1 MTIMKDIDW
10 VDKKTLAE
18 YLDVSVRSV
27 ERFQQLGMPHQKN
40 SKKPFKVGISI
51 HWYIGYT
58 EAKPYGLK
66 QNDGLTL
73 TLFGYA
79 IADLNVAQLQNKGT
93 EIANL
98 TGHSHFDIG
107 RAVGILKQGNLV
119 RS

>member
-1 MTIMKDIDW
+1 MTDIDW

-18 YLDVSVRSV
+18 YLDVSVRTV
-27 ERFQQLGMPHQKN
+27 QRYQQLGMPHQKN
-40 SKKPFKVGISI
+40 SKKPYKVGFSI
-51 HWYIGYT
+51 HWYIGFS
-58 EAKPYGLK
+58 ESKPYGLK

-79 IADLNVAQLQNKGT
+79 IADLNGAQLQNKGT
-93 EIANL
+93 EIANF
-98 TGHSHFDIG
+98 TGHSSFDIC

>member
-1 MTIMKDIDW
+1 MKDIDW

-27 ERFQQLGMPHQKN
+27 ERFQTLGLPHRKN
-40 SKKPFKVGISI
+40 DDKPYKVGFCI

-58 EAKPYGLK
+58 ESKPYGLK
-66 QNDGLTL
+66 QKDGLTL

-79 IADLNVAQLQNKGT
+79 IADLNGAQLQNKGL
-93 EIANL
+93 EIAKL
-98 TGHSHFDIG
+98 TGHSSFDIG
-107 RAVGILKQGNLV
+107 RAIGILKQGNLV